1 MAKKRGRGSR
11 GARRSRKQRGGATP
25 YYSFGSAVAPGAPY
39 AAKVEVHDSP
49 NVVRPGFL
57 ASAGA
62 GTGGLPGFTGGGRKR
77 GGKRGSKRSGYFNF
91 FKFARNSTRRA
102 TKFGRGLVRSGRNM
116 ARRGSK
122 TLKRFLPKQRGGRYT
137 VDVGGA
143 VLGTNVF
150 APVNRIACEG
160 STPNPLNPG
169 PHTPS
174 TQPPLLRGGG
184 RSTRKQKGGVWGVD
198 SAAYYAPTAGYG
210 NTPSTWVSS
219 TGTPSM
225 LQTPYAAGAMNPAC
239 LKTGGGRKRSGM
251 RRQRRNGSCRNGRCG
266 Y

>member
-11 GARRSRKQRGGATP
+11 RSRKQSGGATP

-49 NVVRPGFL
+49 NVARPGFL
-57 ASAGA
+57 ASANA
-62 GTGGLPGFTGGGRKR
+62 GTGGLPGFTGGGRRRGKR
-77 GGKRGSKRSGYFNF
+77 GGFNF
-91 FKFARNSTRRA
+91 FKFARNSTRRVA
-102 TKFGRGLVRSGRNM
+102 KMGRNLVS
-116 ARRGSK
+116 RGSK

-174 TQPPLLRGGG
+174 TQPPILRGGG
-184 RSTRKQKGGVWGVD
+184 KRSTRKQKGGVWGVD
-198 SAAYYAPTAGYG
+198 SAAYYAQTAGYG

-239 LKTGGGRKRSGM
+239 LKTGGGKRKGM
-251 RRQRRNGSCRNGRCG
+251 RRRGRNGSCRNGRCG